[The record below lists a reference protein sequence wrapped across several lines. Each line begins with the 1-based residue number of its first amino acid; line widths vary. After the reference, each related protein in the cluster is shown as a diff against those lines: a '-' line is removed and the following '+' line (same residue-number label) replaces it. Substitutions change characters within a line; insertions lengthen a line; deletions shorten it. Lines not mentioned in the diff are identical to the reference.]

1 MNRRAS
7 GKIPQGGQTSTV
19 FDSVRHLVARSL
31 HGWRRISIVA
41 QLDQLIGESP
51 GIAALRD
58 QVSRLLARPL
68 DGARRLPP
76 ILLLGET
83 GTGKGLVAQ
92 AIHRA
97 GPRADG
103 PFVDLNCAAIP
114 DSLLEAELFGYERGA
129 FTDARQGKPGLL
141 QVAHGGSLFLDEV
154 GLLPDALQAKIL
166 KAIEERAV
174 RRLGSTRR
182 EVVDVWVIAA
192 TSEDLLE
199 AVKAR
204 RFREDLYH
212 RLAVITLQL
221 PPLRA
226 RADDVL
232 LLAEHFLAEA
242 CVDYGLPPRPLTA
255 DARAALMNHRWP
267 GNVRELANLME
278 RVALLT
284 DVPAITA
291 EVLGLARPPVVGG
304 PVDAWAERHAIARA
318 EAELER
324 AHLVEALRTERW
336 NLSRAADRLGLP
348 RNTLRYRMEKHGLL
362 APKSV
367 RLRVEAPA
375 LMAPAADAVAV
386 AAATAEGAPQR
397 VAFLQVRLDISTA
410 SPESRRLME
419 SLMHKLQG
427 FGGTLDDLTPSSV
440 LAVFGVEPL
449 EDAPRWAALAALAVR
464 QLVARRQEIGKP
476 SAAMQGLHTALQR
489 SGLTTAP
496 SDREPDTATP
506 ARAVA
511 AALCA
516 EAAPGEILASGP
528 AAQLLAPRFELSA
541 VDETARRA
549 SRRYRLVGPLPADL
563 EIIRFLGRHAELE
576 LLLDR
581 FERAAAGHG
590 QAVQLVGDPGIGKS
604 RLLRELRRRVAGRA
618 IWIEGQ
624 ADPARRARAFGPVID
639 LVRRA
644 AGIDDADPEPVA
656 QAALERHVVGVSAE
670 IHVDLPWLRDML
682 GLASGDASTAT
693 MEPASRRAQIFE
705 ANRRLLLYAA
715 ARRPQIVVVE
725 DVHWADR
732 ASLEFLARL
741 AESVAGHRALLMV
754 TSRPGG
760 DFRLSERT
768 HHTRLALEA
777 LTRDESLD
785 MARGLLGAD
794 TLAPE
799 IEALVIERAEGN
811 PFFVEELVRSML
823 DLGAVRRE
831 SSRAVVA
838 AAAALRTVP
847 ATVQD
852 MIQARIA
859 RLDVASRGLLEVAA
873 VVGTEAPL
881 AVLRAAASET
891 SPRELLERLE
901 AAELVTERALPEPAL
916 AFKHAL
922 TREVAYAG
930 LVPERRRTLHARVVR
945 AMEHAYGERAGE
957 QIEQL
962 AHHAFQG
969 ALWDRAVG
977 YLRQAGVRATARSNN
992 DQAVTFLE
1000 QALHAIEQTREG
1012 PERTAQAI
1020 DARFELRNAL
1030 LPLGEVR
1037 LALQHLREAERLAEA
1052 SGDVRRLGWASTSMT
1067 NCLVMVGDLGE
1078 AHRAGERA
1086 ARLADAFADTPLTIV
1101 SRTDLGVVNQERGET
1116 QRAIV
1121 LFREALGRLRP
1132 EHGLE
1137 RFGMST
1143 PAAIYLRS
1151 LLAANLAERGDFAEA
1166 IAAGDE
1172 AVRMA
1177 EGAGLAFGL
1186 AAAWVRLGEVYLI
1199 LGDTKRAGAVIETA
1213 LTLMAD
1219 RHLPLWFPR
1228 ATAALGW
1235 SRVLAG
1241 RTAEGAT
1248 LLDQARERAAA
1259 LPYLFRYSRYL
1270 VWSGYAALSAGEL
1283 ELAERFAE
1291 EAFARSSH
1299 RGEQGY
1305 ELEAR
1310 RLAAEVAGQSDGA
1323 AAEKAARELINT
1335 ADRAATLGL
1344 RPLVA
1349 HCNLSAGELCAH
1361 QGDRARAREH
1371 LAAAGALYQALGMS
1385 LYAARAERAAADA

>member
-1 MNRRAS
+1 MDR
-7 GKIPQGGQTSTV
+7 
-19 FDSVRHLVARSL
+19 
-31 HGWRRISIVA
+31 
-41 QLDQLIGESP
+41 LIGESP

-58 QVSRLLARPL
+58 QVARLLARPL

-103 PFVDLNCAAIP
+103 PLVDLNCAAIP
-114 DSLLEAELFGYERGA
+114 ESLLEAELFGYERGA

-141 QVAHGGSLFLDEV
+141 QVAHGGTLFLDEV
-154 GLLPDALQAKIL
+154 GLLPDALQAQIL
-166 KAIEERAV
+166 KAIEERSV

-182 EVVDVWVIAA
+182 EAVDVWVIAA
-192 TSEDLLE
+192 TSEDLPE

-212 RLAVITLQL
+212 RLAVITLEL

-226 RADDVL
+226 RGDDVL

-255 DARAALMNHRWP
+255 DARGALMNHRWP

-291 EVLGLARPPVVGG
+291 DVLGLARPPVLGG
-304 PVDAWAERHAIARA
+304 PVDGWAERRAIAKA

-362 APKSV
+362 APKSGGPP
-367 RLRVEAPA
+367 RSAAPTSI
-375 LMAPAADAVAV
+375 APVADAHAV
-386 AAATAEGAPQR
+386 AAAAPAPDLPPQR
-397 VAFLQVRLDISTA
+397 VAFLQVRLDFSTA

-427 FGGTLDDLTPSSV
+427 FGGTLHDLTPSSV

-464 QLVARRQEIGKP
+464 QLVTRRQETGKP
-476 SAAMQGLHTALQR
+476 SAARLGLHTALQR
-489 SGLTTAP
+489 IDPTTARGD
-496 SDREPDTATP
+496 SEPDAALAP
-506 ARAVA
+506 HAVA

-528 AAQLLAPRFELSA
+528 AAQLLALRFELA
-541 VDETARRA
+541 AADETARGAR
-549 SRRYRLVGPLPADL
+549 SHYRLVGPVPADR
-563 EIIRFLGRHAELE
+563 EVARFLGRHAELE

-618 IWIEGQ
+618 IWSEGQ

-644 AGIDDADPEPVA
+644 AAIDDADPEPVA
-656 QAALERHVVGVSAE
+656 QAALERHVTGVSDE
-670 IHVDLPWLRDML
+670 IRVDLPWLRDML
-682 GLASGDASTAT
+682 GLASGDASTAA

-741 AESVAGHRALLMV
+741 AESVAGHRVLLVV

-831 SSRAVVA
+831 GRRAVVA

-859 RLDVASRGLLEVAA
+859 RLDVASRGLLELAA

-881 AVLRAAASET
+881 AVLRAAAPGT
-891 SPRELLERLE
+891 SAREPLERLA

-930 LVPERRRTLHARVVR
+930 LVPERRRTLHARVVH
-945 AMEHAYGERAGE
+945 AIEHAYGERAGE
-957 QIEQL
+957 QIERL
-962 AHHAFQG
+962 AHHAFHG
-969 ALWDRAVG
+969 ELWDRAVG
-977 YLRQAGVRATARSNN
+977 YLRQAGVRATARSHN

-1000 QALHAIEQTREG
+1000 QALHAIERTPEG
-1012 PERTAQAI
+1012 PERTAAAI

-1037 LALQHLREAERLAEA
+1037 LALEHLRAAERLAEA
-1052 SGDVRRLGWASTSMT
+1052 SGDVRRMGWASTSMT

-1078 AHRAGERA
+1078 AHRVGERA

-1116 QRAIV
+1116 ERAIV

-1177 EGAGLAFGL
+1177 EAAGLAFGL

-1199 LGDTKRAGAVIETA
+1199 LGDARRAAIVIETA

-1310 RLAAEVAGQSDGA
+1310 RLAAEVAGQADGA

-1335 ADRAATLGL
+1335 AERAATLGL

-1349 HCNLSAGELCAH
+1349 HCNLSAGELCAR

-1371 LAAAGALYQALGMS
+1371 LAAAGALYQALGMP
-1385 LYAARAERAAADA
+1385 LYAARAEQAAADA

>member
-1 MNRRAS
+1 MA
-7 GKIPQGGQTSTV
+7 P
-19 FDSVRHLVARSL
+19 
-31 HGWRRISIVA
+31 
-41 QLDQLIGESP
+41 LDRLIGESQ
-51 GIAALRD
+51 GIAALRE
-58 QVSRLLARPL
+58 QVARLLARPL

-83 GTGKGLVAQ
+83 GTGKGLVAE

-97 GPRADG
+97 GPRASG

-114 DSLLEAELFGYERGA
+114 DALLESELFGYERGA

-141 QVAHGGSLFLDEV
+141 QVAHGGTLFLDEV

-182 EVVDVWVIAA
+182 EAVEVWVIAA
-192 TSEDLLE
+192 TSEDLPA

-221 PPLRA
+221 PSLRE
-226 RADDVL
+226 RGDDVL

-267 GNVRELANLME
+267 GNVRELANAME

-291 EVLGLARPPVVGG
+291 EALGLARPTPADG
-304 PVDAWAERHAIARA
+304 PVDGWAERRAIAKA

-336 NLSRAADRLGLP
+336 NLTRAADRLGLP

-362 APKSV
+362 APRSGARPRSEV
-367 RLRVEAPA
+367 LAPVA
-375 LMAPAADAVAV
+375 SPVDAPAAE
-386 AAATAEGAPQR
+386 AAPPAPDGALQR
-397 VAFLQVRLDISTA
+397 VAFLQVRLDFATA

-419 SLMHKLQG
+419 SLMHKLRG
-427 FGGTLDDLTPSSV
+427 FGGTLDELTPSSV
-440 LAVFGVEPL
+440 LAIFGVEPL
-449 EDAPRWAALAALAVR
+449 EDAPRRAALAALAVR
-464 QLVARRQEIGKP
+464 QLVARLQEAGKG
-476 SAAMQGLHTALQR
+476 SAAMLALHSAR
-489 SGLTTAP
+489 ERIDRTTEP
-496 SDREPDTATP
+496 VESEPDAAMA
-506 ARAVA
+506 ARAVT

-516 EAAPGEILASGP
+516 EAAPGEILVSTS
-528 AAQLLAPRFELSA
+528 AAQLLAHRFELAA
-541 VDETARRA
+541 VDGTVPGADGY
-549 SRRYRLVGPLPADL
+549 YRLVGSAPADR
-563 EIIRFLGRHAELE
+563 EVARFLGRHAELE

-604 RLLRELRRRVAGRA
+604 RLLRELRRRIAGRA
-618 IWIEGQ
+618 IWSEGQ

-644 AGIDDADPEPVA
+644 AGIDDADPEAVA
-656 QAALERHVVGVSAE
+656 QAALERHVVRVSAE
-670 IHVDLPWLRDML
+670 IRVDLPWLRDML
-682 GLASGDASTAT
+682 GLASGDAAAAA

-715 ARRPQIVVVE
+715 ARRPQVVVVE

-741 AESVAGHRALLMV
+741 AESVAGHRVLLLV

-777 LTRDESLD
+777 LTREEGLD
-785 MARGLLGAD
+785 MARALLGAD
-794 TLAPE
+794 ALAPE
-799 IEALVIERAEGN
+799 IEALVIDRAEGN

-831 SSRAVVA
+831 GSRAVVA

-859 RLDVASRGLLEVAA
+859 RLDTTSRSLLELAA

-881 AVLRAAASET
+881 AVLRAASPET
-891 SPRELLERLE
+891 STRESLERLQ

-930 LVPERRRTLHARVVR
+930 LAPERRRILHARIAYAIER
-945 AMEHAYGERAGE
+945 AYGERAGE
-957 QIEQL
+957 QIERL
-962 AHHAFQG
+962 AHHAFHG
-969 ALWDRAVG
+969 ELWDRAIG

-1000 QALHAIEQTREG
+1000 EALQAIERVPEG
-1012 PERTAQAI
+1012 PERIAEAI
-1020 DARFELRNAL
+1020 DTRFELRNAL

-1037 LALQHLREAERLAEA
+1037 RALEHLREAERLAEA
-1052 SGDVRRLGWASTSMT
+1052 SGDVRRLGWAATSMT

-1101 SRTDLGVVNQERGET
+1101 SRTDLGVVHQERGET
-1116 QRAIV
+1116 ERAIV
-1121 LFREALGRLRP
+1121 LFREALGQLRP

-1172 AVRMA
+1172 AVRLA
-1177 EGAGLAFGL
+1177 ETAGLAFGL

-1199 LGDTKRAGAVIETA
+1199 LGDARRAATVIETA

-1270 VWSGYAALSAGEL
+1270 VWSGYAALRAGEL

-1291 EAFARSSH
+1291 EAFVRSSH

-1310 RLAAEVAGQSDGA
+1310 RLAAEVAGQADGA
-1323 AAEKAARELINT
+1323 AAEKAARELTNT
-1335 ADRAATLGL
+1335 AERAAALGL

-1349 HCNLSAGELCAH
+1349 HCNLSAGQLCAH
-1361 QGDRARAREH
+1361 QGDRGRAREH
-1371 LAAAGALYQALGMS
+1371 LAAAGALYQALGMP
-1385 LYAARAERAAADA
+1385 LYAERAERVAADA

>member
-1 MNRRAS
+1 
-7 GKIPQGGQTSTV
+7 
-19 FDSVRHLVARSL
+19 VAL
-31 HGWRRISIVA
+31 
-41 QLDQLIGESP
+41 LDRLIGKSP
-51 GIAALRD
+51 GIAVLRD

-76 ILLLGET
+76 ILILGET

-182 EVVDVWVIAA
+182 ETVDVWVIAA
-192 TSEDLLE
+192 TSEDLPE

-221 PPLRA
+221 PPLRS

-232 LLAEHFLAEA
+232 LLAEHFLAET

-304 PVDAWAERHAIARA
+304 PVDAWAERRAIARA

-324 AHLVEALRTERW
+324 DHLVEALRTERW

-362 APKSV
+362 APKSGG
-367 RLRVEAPA
+367 RPRSEAPTP
-375 LMAPAADAVAV
+375 MAPAADALAV
-386 AAATAEGAPQR
+386 AAAPVSEGAPQR
-397 VAFLQVRLDISTA
+397 VAFLQVRLDVSAA

-449 EDAPRWAALAALAVR
+449 EDAPRWAALAALSVR
-464 QLVARRQEIGKP
+464 QLVARRQS
-476 SAAMQGLHTALQR
+476 SAAMLGLHTALQR
-489 SGLTTAP
+489 IGPTTAP
-496 SDREPDTATP
+496 ADGAPDAARP

-516 EAAPGEILASGP
+516 EAAPGEVLASGP
-528 AAQLLAPRFELSA
+528 AAQLLAPRFELAS
-541 VDETARRA
+541 VDETARGA
-549 SRRYRLVGPLPADL
+549 SRRYRLVGPLPADR
-563 EIIRFLGRHAELE
+563 EVARFLGRHAELE

-581 FERAAAGHG
+581 FERAATGHG

-618 IWIEGQ
+618 IWSEGQ

-656 QAALERHVVGVSAE
+656 QAALERHVAGVSAE
-670 IHVDLPWLRDML
+670 IRVDLPWLRDML

-693 MEPASRRAQIFE
+693 MEPASRREQIFE

-715 ARRPQIVVVE
+715 ARRAQIVVVE

-741 AESVAGHRALLMV
+741 AESVAGHRALLVV

-831 SSRAVVA
+831 GNRAVVA

-859 RLDVASRGLLEVAA
+859 RLDVASRGLLELAA

-881 AVLRAAASET
+881 AVLRAAAPET
-891 SPRELLERLE
+891 SPRVLLERLE

-945 AMEHAYGERAGE
+945 AIEHAYGERAGE

-969 ALWDRAVG
+969 ELWDRAVG

-1000 QALHAIEQTREG
+1000 QALHAIEQTPEG
-1012 PERTAQAI
+1012 PERTAEAI

-1037 LALQHLREAERLAEA
+1037 RALEHLREAERLAEA

-1116 QRAIV
+1116 ERAIV
-1121 LFREALGRLRP
+1121 LFREALGRLQP

-1177 EGAGLAFGL
+1177 EAAGLAFGL
-1186 AAAWVRLGEVYLI
+1186 AAAWVRLGEVYLV
-1199 LGDTKRAGAVIETA
+1199 LGDTKRAATVIERA

-1241 RTAEGAT
+1241 RTGEGAT

-1335 ADRAATLGL
+1335 AERAATLGL

-1349 HCNLSAGELCAH
+1349 HCNLSAGELCAR

-1371 LAAAGALYQALGMS
+1371 LAAASALYHALGMP